1 MKRTLTHA
9 LIVAAGLALTAPA
22 YSAGYLKIGDI
33 KGESQATA
41 QPAQA
46 RQIKRNEDAQP
57 AAMLLPAVQKARET
71 AQDKAKGTKKGKVE
85 YQWKVEEGSK

>member
-1 MKRTLTHA
+1 MKRTLTHV

-33 KGESQATA
+33 KGESQETA
-41 QPAQA
+41 QPAPA
-46 RQIKRNEDAQP
+46 REIKRSEDAQP
-57 AAMLLPAVQKARET
+57 AALLLPAVQKARD
-71 AQDKAKGTKKGKVE
+71 AAPGKARGSKKGKVE